1 MATKTK
7 TRLLINMAV
16 LSWAAF
22 LLASCASTGTINPCD
37 ILRKPPTLKPPTRT
51 AIFADKPVARW
62 YVAID
67 EDGRKAGCW

>member
-1 MATKTK
+1 M
-7 TRLLINMAV
+7 
-16 LSWAAF
+16 LSFAG
-22 LLASCASTGTINPCD
+22 LSVASCTTAPVGSCD
-37 ILRKPPTLKPPTRT
+37 ILRKPPTLQPPTRT